1 MFDKEKFSEVLLKA
15 RGNRTNEEYA
25 RASGV
30 SRSYISAYI
39 NSRREDPPSPEILKK
54 LADKAF
60 NEVSYS
66 DFMQASGFLS
76 VFETK
81 WIGRDDGYIE
91 FYDENE
97 KSIDIPILGVIQ
109 AGHPIL
115 AEQNILGYAPIP
127 ERQHK
132 SAPGSFFFLRV
143 KGDSMTNSRIEDGDL
158 VLVRKQ
164 PNVENGD
171 IAVILINHE
180 EATIKRVYYD
190 YDNKLITIRP
200 DNPKY
205 EPRTFTFKQAAEIPV
220 EIIGKVMQVRFDL

>member
-1 MFDKEKFSEVLLKA
+1 
-15 RGNRTNEEYA
+15 
-25 RASGV
+25 
-30 SRSYISAYI
+30 
-39 NSRREDPPSPEILKK
+39 
-54 LADKAF
+54 
-60 NEVSYS
+60 
-66 DFMQASGFLS
+66 
-76 VFETK
+76 
-81 WIGRDDGYIE
+81 
-91 FYDENE
+91 
-97 KSIDIPILGVIQ
+97 
-109 AGHPIL
+109 
-115 AEQNILGYAPIP
+115 
-127 ERQHK
+127 
-132 SAPGSFFFLRV
+132 
-143 KGDSMTNSRIEDGDL
+143 MTNSRIEDGDL